1 MQHLYVIGNQ
11 TVVNLFS
18 LAGAKGLLVN
28 SAESWYAALEQLS
41 VNQPQVG
48 GVCITI
54 DLSQFD
60 AKASHKL
67 RRLGVPLLFM
77 PALDSG
83 TVAHNSLESLMDQ
96 ALGMKLMK
104 GNNHG

>member
-1 MQHLYVIGNQ
+1 MQHLYIIGNQ

-28 SAESWYAALEQLS
+28 STESWHEALEQLS
-41 VNQPQVG
+41 ANHPQVG
-48 GVCITI
+48 GVCVTI

-60 AKASHKL
+60 AKALQKL

-83 TVAHNSLESLMDQ
+83 TMAHNSLETLMDQ

-104 GNNHG
+104 GNTHG